1 MADST
6 EPDKALVRRVLA
18 GDEDAFNRFFDRI
31 GPALYRFARTR
42 LRDDDTTED
51 VVQATLCQGIRKLH
65 TYRGEAALL
74 TWMCTL
80 CRHEIFARAKR
91 GGAQERVD
99 LDEDQAEIRAA
110 LESLYASCNAESP
123 DSGIERERVVGL
135 VQSTLDQLPAHYAHV
150 LEWKYFD
157 GLSVREIADLL
168 GVGTKAA
175 ESLLTRARNAFR
187 DAFQTLAA
195 GGPVPL
201 RYERG

>member
-6 EPDKALVRRVLA
+6 ETDKALVRRVLT

-31 GPALYRFARTR
+31 GPALYRFARAR

-51 VVQATLCQGIRKLH
+51 VVQATLCQAIRKLH

-80 CRHEIFARAKR
+80 CRHEIFAYVKR
-91 GGAQERVD
+91 HGAEQRVD
-99 LDEDQAEIRAA
+99 LDEDQSEIRAA
-110 LESLYASCNAESP
+110 LESLHATFDAESP
-123 DSGIERERVVGL
+123 DSGIEREQVVGL
-135 VQSTLDQLPAHYAHV
+135 VQSTLDHLPAHYASV
-150 LEWKYFD
+150 LEWKYID
-157 GLSVREIADLL
+157 ELSVREIAGQL

-187 DAFQTLAA
+187 DAFRTLVR
-195 GGPVPL
+195 GGPSQL
-201 RYERG
+201 GYEHE